1 MSGSETRRASYK
13 KDRYS
18 RYSEI
23 PFSSREIAKTL
34 WIRAADECSNGN
46 QAKLTNTRLN
56 SSPARR
62 TSHHPSIFIKTAV
75 FTKRSLVSPSYRR
88 SIDHFRRPPL
98 AVPHEEGRTVRRIAN
113 DKELES
119 EEQAKKEEKEKKV
132 TNEGETKGRG
142 ARAQTAQRGCS

>member
-46 QAKLTNTRLN
+46 QAKLTNTRSN
-56 SSPARR
+56 SSPACH
-62 TSHHPSIFIKTAV
+62 TSHQFLL
-75 FTKRSLVSPSYRR
+75 KRPYLQSALLPLPPIADRSTTFDVHHSPCPAKR
-88 SIDHFRRPPL
+88 
-98 AVPHEEGRTVRRIAN
+98 EEP
-113 DKELES
+113 
-119 EEQAKKEEKEKKV
+119 
-132 TNEGETKGRG
+132 
-142 ARAQTAQRGCS
+142 